1 MWHRYRWVLL
11 AVFLATRAVLFSA
24 PRSTWWV
31 VRGPNFDP
39 RLSLELEELARK
51 EGAAVKY
58 TEAAKSARA
67 GGLALVFE
75 QPESPVAVVNDLKLH
90 SEGQRPS
97 ESTAREGYLLDVA
110 YLRGRPARIRITAA
124 TPAGFHHALRRIP
137 ELLRIPATRAPY
149 ALAPAAKGVRTSK
162 RGDEVHVADFPSF
175 PERGIVEGFYGKPW
189 THDERMA
196 MMRFEGAHGM
206 NVYYYAPKDDPYHR
220 KLWREPYPPAES
232 ARLAELVQA
241 AHLHFV
247 DFCFAISPGLSMT
260 YSSDEDFT
268 TLANKLS
275 SVGKL
280 GVSCF
285 ALFLDDVPQDLQNP
299 RDLARF
305 KTLAEAHVFVINK
318 LAAFLR
324 ENFPGSRLVVTPT
337 VYTNQWGSQD
347 YIRELGAGADPA
359 VSLVWTGTKV
369 VSPTISVADAQAWG
383 QFLHRKPLVWDNF
396 PVNDGIGWRV
406 NLGPLRG
413 RDPNLSEA
421 AEGLVSNPM
430 NQARASEIPL
440 QTIAEYLWNSAAYH
454 PDSALKRAVTDQYG
468 KNGLRDL
475 ATFLKTF
482 GDYWWDENLFKP
494 LFVESREPFS
504 VSNQQRRAAE
514 LERAVRSLRRKP
526 QYKEIAS
533 EFAPFPVK
541 IRRRAEEV
549 LKDSA
554 FRHRPGRVLEWRADF
569 DALQAS
575 RVNEG
580 FQLDGEFEKWQKG
593 VVYEMRNRNQI
604 FAGAGHWR
612 GPEQFSVRFSLGW
625 DEINFYVGLDVS
637 DSDPYTPFTGRDI
650 AKGDAV
656 ILLLETA
663 FRKNFN
669 RHNADGDEYRLLFSP
684 GDFAQVPPSVFSDQD
699 YLPPRPIPRNFDK
712 EIQAVWKKTSKGYSG
727 DIAIPAAWFDGGPA
741 RRSLGE
747 GGPFRPGYEVG
758 IGLAA
763 QKVFPSPAA
772 SQGQEEEAPR
782 IIFRSKANR
791 LFELNFGNP
800 ASYQR
805 LILEGSSR

>member
-149 ALAPAAKGVRTSK
+149 ALAPAAKGVKTSK
-162 RGDEVHVADFPSF
+162 RGDEVRVADFPSF

-305 KTLAEAHVFVINK
+305 KTLAEAHAFVINK

-369 VSPTISVADAQAWG
+369 VSRTISVADAQAWG

-413 RDPNLSEA
+413 RDASLSEV

-637 DSDPYTPFTGRDI
+637 DSDPYTQFTGRDI

-699 YLPPRPIPRNFDK
+699 YLPPRPVPRNFDK
-712 EIQAVWKKTSKGYSG
+712 EIQTVWKKTSKGYSG

-805 LILEGSSR
+805 LILEQLSK